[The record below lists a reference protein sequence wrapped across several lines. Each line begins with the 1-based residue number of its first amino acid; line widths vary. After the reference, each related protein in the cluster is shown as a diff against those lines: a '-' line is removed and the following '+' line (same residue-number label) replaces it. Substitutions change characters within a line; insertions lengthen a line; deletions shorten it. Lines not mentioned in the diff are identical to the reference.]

1 MGKRKKIIIILAV
14 LLSVV
19 MTAGGYFYQQ
29 DSDML
34 ASLKG
39 MFTDNEK
46 VLIQEQYQGFVYVP
60 NIYYSSNN
68 GKRSKLIM
76 MDIAIEVKEQSAEV
90 KLKKNSPRIKSE
102 LLKMFATDKY
112 KFITDDLL
120 LAFINEN
127 VNADLVPLLKKIS
140 SENAAPEV
148 HVTRLIIQ

>member
-1 MGKRKKIIIILAV
+1 M
-14 LLSVV
+14 LLVV
-19 MTAGGYFYQQ
+19 MSAGGYFYQKEG
-29 DSDML
+29 DVL
-34 ASLKG
+34 ASIKG
-39 MFTDNEK
+39 VFMDNEK

-76 MDIAIEVKEQSAEV
+76 MDIAIEVKEQSAEA
-90 KLKKNSPRIKSE
+90 KLKKNSPKIKSE
-102 LLKMFATDKY
+102 LLKMFSTDKY
-112 KFITDDLL
+112 KFISDDLL

-127 VNADLVPLLKKIS
+127 VNADLVPLLHKIS